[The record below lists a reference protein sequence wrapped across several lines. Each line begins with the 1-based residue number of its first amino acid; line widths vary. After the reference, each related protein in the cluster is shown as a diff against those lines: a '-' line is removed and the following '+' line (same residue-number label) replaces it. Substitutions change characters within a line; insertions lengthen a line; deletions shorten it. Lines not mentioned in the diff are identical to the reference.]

1 VGKVESWI
9 YTTSIMMLYKAKT
22 SVPTRDRSRRAGCGF
37 RLRNKPELIGLKGT
51 LIRYLGVPPNIT
63 SSVSPKSASR
73 QTDKILPVIYKR
85 MSERASWW
93 ALTLNN
99 PTDEDRELL
108 KTPPPFVSEIW
119 YQLEHA
125 PTTGTPHFQMCLHT
139 TQQRFAAIKEFL
151 PRAYIEKARNKDAL
165 QEYCKKSATS
175 VDGSF
180 TYYKRPT
187 NTIDDPGDVPA
198 ERLSFNE
205 IIALIASN
213 VHEDEYHTLEPID
226 MYNKAV
232 NRIVLRQPQHMDQLT
247 AQRVASS
254 WRVIYDSAIAWFRAA
269 TLVDIPTPEDRQPE
283 DWEATLPVLFECE
296 CLRDTCETCNFWN
309 P

>member
-1 VGKVESWI
+1 
-9 YTTSIMMLYKAKT
+9 M
-22 SVPTRDRSRRAGCGF
+22 
-37 RLRNKPELIGLKGT
+37 
-51 LIRYLGVPPNIT
+51 
-63 SSVSPKSASR
+63 
-73 QTDKILPVIYKR
+73 
-85 MSERASWW
+85 
-93 ALTLNN
+93 
-99 PTDEDRELL
+99 
-108 KTPPPFVSEIW
+108 
-119 YQLEHA
+119 EHA

-180 TYYKRPT
+180 VYYKRPT
-187 NTIDDPGDVPA
+187 NQIDDPEVGQT

-213 VHEDEYHTLEPID
+213 VHEDEYFTLEPID

-232 NRIVLRQPQHMDQLT
+232 NRIVLRQPHLMDQLT

-254 WRVIYDSAIAWFRAA
+254 WRIISDSAIAWHIAS

-283 DWEATLPVLFECE
+283 PWEDSVYVLGECE
-296 CLRDTCETCNFWN
+296 CLRDNCEHCNFWN